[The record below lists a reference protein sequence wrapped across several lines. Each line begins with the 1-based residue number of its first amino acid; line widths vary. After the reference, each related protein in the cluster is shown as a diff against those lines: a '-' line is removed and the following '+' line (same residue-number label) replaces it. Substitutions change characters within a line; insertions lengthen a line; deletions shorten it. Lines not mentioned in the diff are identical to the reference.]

1 MGSLANVKQTT
12 IWFSNLYKKFELMS
26 WRSAFLVVVQMS
38 CFSDLT
44 LLVFRFH
51 VAIQPLCSDIQARR
65 RGVSSVLKLC
75 QKLLQ
80 QSQVGK
86 GKHNLD
92 DGKLAANVKELWI
105 HLTSKRHELYIT
117 HKIYFRNVK
126 FYIYNF

>member
-1 MGSLANVKQTT
+1 
-12 IWFSNLYKKFELMS
+12 
-26 WRSAFLVVVQMS
+26 MS

-44 LLVFRFH
+44 LLVF
-51 VAIQPLCSDIQARR
+51 AIQPLCSDIQARR

-117 HKIYFRNVK
+117 HKYTLEMLNFIFIIFRLLK
-126 FYIYNF
+126 P